1 MEAKKLYKIL
11 KGPYE
16 IIGKQGEYYQVDD
29 ISDILLTFGGRFDHF
44 FTFNM
49 NELIESKPEK
59 PDISSHHAFNGCTSL
74 LKRLADDFLNNNE
87 YYSKEM
93 DIIKSI
99 STDLLTHTHFI
110 KTKDSENGD
119 VKKHYFSQ
127 NYFLIKHKYYYNEL
141 ASFDDNVLH
150 LLLSKVAKN
159 NERGFNYF
167 YEKLILNQ
175 NTFRFRFGFKRS
187 GYKTFRSIHTTPE
200 RRWNIAHV
208 DEHGKQFVRGAR
220 RNLPDSWDDYVRCYQ
235 RTWKEKKIK
244 KQWMKRLNR
253 HQDTAILKS
262 LESDETSLHD
272 LLA

>member
-1 MEAKKLYKIL
+1 MEAKKLYNIL

-16 IIGKQGEYYQVDD
+16 IIGKKSEYYQVNN
-29 ISDILLTFGGRFDHF
+29 ISDIALSFGGRFDKF
-44 FTFNM
+44 FTFDM
-49 NELIESKPEK
+49 TEFMDSEPEK
-59 PDISSHHAFNGCTSL
+59 PDILNHYSFNNCTNL
-74 LKRLADDFLNNNE
+74 LKRLAYDFLDNNE

-93 DIIKSI
+93 DVIKSI

-110 KTKDSENGD
+110 KTKDSESGD
-119 VKKHYFSQ
+119 IKKHYFSQ
-127 NYFLIKHKYYYNEL
+127 PYFLIKHKYYYNEL
-141 ASFDDNVLH
+141 SSFDDNILH
-150 LLLSKVAKN
+150 LLLSKVVKN
-159 NERGFNYF
+159 NERSFNYF

-175 NTFRFRFGFKRS
+175 NAFRFQLGFKRS
-187 GYKTFRSIHTTPE
+187 RYKTFRNIHTTPE
-200 RRWNIAHV
+200 RRWNIAHI

-220 RNLPDSWDDYVRCYQ
+220 RNLPESWDDYVRCYQ

-262 LESDETSLHD
+262 LESNETSLHD